1 MYACAGAPP
10 NANKK
15 SACHYLGATH
25 THTPTHTHMLR
36 IARPMD
42 AAAARRG
49 ARVIIVDNDSDD
61 EHALA
66 LHTDS
71 ALFRW
76 CTRRTPENAPLPE
89 KKKGK
94 AAPASDGSPP
104 QASHTSVHTYN
115 IKSS

>member
-1 MYACAGAPP
+1 
-10 NANKK
+10 
-15 SACHYLGATH
+15 
-25 THTPTHTHMLR
+25 MLR

-76 CTRRTPENAPLPE
+76 CTRRTPKAPPSR
-89 KKKGK
+89 KKKREK
-94 AAPASDGSPP
+94 PLQPPMAARLNP
-104 QASHTSVHTYN
+104 HTLACTHT
-115 IKSS
+115 I

>member
-1 MYACAGAPP
+1 
-10 NANKK
+10 
-15 SACHYLGATH
+15 
-25 THTPTHTHMLR
+25 MLR

-49 ARVIIVDNDSDD
+49 ARVIIVDNDDSDD

-76 CTRRTPENAPLPE
+76 CTMRAAESAPLPE

-104 QASHTSVHTYN
+104 QSSHTSVHTYN

>member
-1 MYACAGAPP
+1 
-10 NANKK
+10 
-15 SACHYLGATH
+15 
-25 THTPTHTHMLR
+25 MLR

-94 AAPASDGSPP
+94 AAPASDASPP